1 MDPQHHQLVH
11 QKAHLVTLQ
20 LAHQHQVLDNLKY
33 ATKFFLKLMIYIQR
47 FNSDSLVYLQSNPHK
62 VGYHNTICYF
72 QTKYFI
78 AHPSARRVLIS
89 LEQSKEASMKCQS
102 YID

>member
-33 ATKFFLKLMIYIQR
+33 ATKFFLKIMIYIQR

-62 VGYHNTICYF
+62 VGITI
-72 QTKYFI
+72 
-78 AHPSARRVLIS
+78 
-89 LEQSKEASMKCQS
+89 QSVIFKLNILLPILLQEEF
-102 YID
+102 